1 LNIFNL
7 PVDTDES
14 DIRKF
19 YKDINILKIHRPNRD
34 AADLE
39 FESKELLIK
48 AIDFGTGS
56 LRGQQFFM
64 RSSYYRSRHMRNQ
77 GRPSRGG
84 RGGGRGGRYRG

>member
-1 LNIFNL
+1 MNIFNL
-7 PVDTDES
+7 PVDTEEP

-56 LRGQQFFM
+56 VRGQQFYI
-64 RSSYYRSRHMRNQ
+64 RSSYYRSRHMRAQ
-77 GRPSRGG
+77 GRPGRG
-84 RGGGRGGRYRG
+84 RGGGRGRYRG